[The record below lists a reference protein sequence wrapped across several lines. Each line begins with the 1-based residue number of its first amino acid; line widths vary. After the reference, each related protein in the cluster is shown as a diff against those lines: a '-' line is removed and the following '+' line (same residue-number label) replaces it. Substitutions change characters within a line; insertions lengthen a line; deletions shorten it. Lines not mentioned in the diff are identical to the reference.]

1 MCKLYPFWNE
11 KINVISRKDIDQ
23 LYLHHILHSL
33 SIGCVVKF
41 RANTRVLDAGT
52 GGGFPGIPLAV
63 LFPDVNFTLAD
74 SIKKKIR
81 VVDEIAQAL
90 ELKNVTTKCVRVET
104 ISETFDFITGRA
116 ITDLLVFY
124 NMLKDKIEIK
134 NRNDIPNGMLY
145 LSGGDQKSKLKE
157 IPVKKTITK
166 LSDFFP
172 EPYFS
177 TKNLIHIQTS

>member
-1 MCKLYPFWNE
+1 MCRLYPFWNE

-23 LYLHHILHSL
+23 LYIHHILHSL
-33 SIGCVVKF
+33 AIARAVKF
-41 RANTRVLDAGT
+41 RADTRVLDAGT

-63 LFPDVNFTLAD
+63 LFPDVNFTLVD

-90 ELKNVTTKCVRVET
+90 ELKNVTTRCERFET
-104 ISETFDFITGRA
+104 INETFDFITGRA

-124 NMLKDKIEIK
+124 NMLKDKIEKK
-134 NRNDIPNGMLY
+134 NRNDIPNGILY
-145 LSGGDQKSKLKE
+145 LSGGDQESKLKE
-157 IPVKKTITK
+157 IPVKTTITK